1 MIQKFLN
8 FFIIDSNYLDKE
20 KENLESKLRETQSEC
35 EDFKNNENIC
45 NILDFIDNNNSDF
58 FDYSSI
64 PFLYIKKELKENNKD
79 IEFNSSTENNIIKK
93 NNDNFEDE
101 LKQIDIIYET
111 EFNK

>member
-1 MIQKFLN
+1 MEF
-8 FFIIDSNYLDKE
+8 
-20 KENLESKLRETQSEC
+20 KENYENSYSNNMDIFINKL
-35 EDFKNNENIC
+35 KNNENIC